1 MKMLPRLEA
10 EEQLRAIDVLTL
22 GIRGFMDADSIEP
35 AKRRL
40 HDRADG
46 VAAVKKAGV
55 VAAPA
60 QLAMVGI
67 GVRQVP
73 AEKALN
79 GV

>member
-1 MKMLPRLEA
+1 MMPRLQA
-10 EEQLRAIDVLTL
+10 EEQLREIDVLTL

-40 HDRADG
+40 HDRAEG
-46 VAAVKKAGV
+46 IETKKAGV
-55 VAAPA
+55 KAAPA
-60 QLAMVGI
+60 QLGAIGI

-79 GV
+79 RV